1 MSSSLKQSALLA
13 AFNHKGINPLPKYE
27 DIRIGPPI
35 VHSKPQQ
42 IKEKSYFQQ
51 QEKKINQSQVQKQ
64 NGPQESAIVQH
75 IRIIFM
81 FYVQFGNKTNIQY
94 LKSSKFIKAIADAN
108 IITQELTSKDLD
120 ILYFQTTKNTET
132 LTLDQFK
139 DLLVKIATK
148 LYKFPEQS
156 KSFVLLYKNHLS
168 KLYEKINDQTDFGY
182 DLKRIEVCRNQINEQ
197 FLEIISQVQGLL
209 SKIHGY
215 IFLDQSQKVSQ
226 IQSQY
231 MHFLQQFE
239 IIPLIITQT
248 KGQMIFFDLFHRDS
262 ILNLKNDGK
271 YLFNFSK
278 FVESLII
285 ISFHQIQEDNQNGL
299 DLFFQLLERLENS
312 QGFQYFSKQNNQTK
326 NEQTQLVMPLSRVN
340 SAKQSR
346 ISTVYQS
353 QQQQQQ
359 QNSNLKQSQLLIED
373 YKQSQINSQIPY
385 EKELR
390 NIFEYYSQIGEPL
403 NLVNL
408 KSIKYKKLLQNCN
421 IIGNLITQVD
431 ADMFYIQST
440 PKKKLDST
448 KSPKFKVNKL
458 YDNDNQNGK
467 MDFINFYNSLQLIA
481 EKFNGNDIT
490 GLIEQYLIP
499 LETQLRI
506 EKQEYILQILMLIL
520 DDPRII
526 KLFEIMQEHF
536 EPYYNHYTKD
546 LMTLSGFMKFSQ
558 DFELANSIV
567 SKGQLMHVFKA
578 IASLNNTDTIDK
590 HQFVEAISV
599 IAILIYNNVNDN
611 EQKIIYLLER
621 ITQSNGA
628 IKVSK
633 QLGIMRNP
641 QNTNLIQLFRYQ
653 SHKNL
658 INKDEINFNKIINQI
673 QDDF

>member
-1 MSSSLKQSALLA
+1 MSGSLKQSALLA

-35 VHSKPQQ
+35 VRPNPQQ
-42 IKEKSYFQQ
+42 NKEKPYFQQ
-51 QEKKINQSQVQKQ
+51 QEKKLSQSQVSKQKAS
-64 NGPQESAIVQH
+64 QESAIVQH

-81 FYVQFGNKTNIQY
+81 FYVQFGNKTSIQY
-94 LKSSKFIKAIADAN
+94 LKSSKFIKSMADAE
-108 IITQELTSKDLD
+108 ILSQEITNKDLD

-139 DLLVKIATK
+139 DLLVKIAVK
-148 LYKFPEQS
+148 LYKSPEQS

-182 DLKRIEVCRNQINEQ
+182 DLKRIDACRSQIDEQ
-197 FLEIISQVQGLL
+197 FLEIVSQVQGLL
-209 SKIHGY
+209 CKIHGY
-215 IFLDQSQKVSQ
+215 VFSDQSQKVSQ

-248 KGQMIFFDLFHRDS
+248 KAQMIFFDLFHRDS

-271 YLFNFSK
+271 FLFNFSK

-285 ISFHQIQEDNQNGL
+285 ISFHQVQENNQNGL
-299 DLFFQLLERLENS
+299 DLFIQLLERMENS
-312 QGFQYFSKQNNQTK
+312 QGFQFFSKQNYQTK
-326 NEQTQLVMPLSRVN
+326 NEQTQLVMPLTRVN

-353 QQQQQQ
+353 QQQQL
-359 QNSNLKQSQLLIED
+359 NSNLKQSQLVED
-373 YKQSQINSQIPY
+373 SKQYKINSQIPY

-390 NIFEYYSQIGEPL
+390 NIFEYYSQIGEPI

-408 KSIKYKKLLQNCN
+408 KSIKYKKLLQNCG
-421 IIGNLITQVD
+421 IIGSLITQVD

-467 MDFINFYNSLQLIA
+467 MDFINFYNSLQMIA
-481 EKFNGNDIT
+481 ERFNGNDIT
-490 GLIEQYLIP
+490 GLIEQFLIP
-499 LETQLRI
+499 LETQIRI
-506 EKQEYILQILMLIL
+506 EKQEYILQILMMIL
-520 DDPRII
+520 DDQRIN

-546 LMTLSGFMKFSQ
+546 LMTLSGYMKFCS
-558 DFELANSIV
+558 DFELANAMV

-578 IASLNNTDTIDK
+578 IASLNSTETIDK
-590 HQFVEAISV
+590 RQFVEAISV

-621 ITQSNGA
+621 ITQSDGA

-633 QLGIMRNP
+633 QLGIMKNP

-653 SHKNL
+653 S
-658 INKDEINFNKIINQI
+658 NKDLTSKEEINFNNIVNQI
-673 QDDF
+673 QYDF

>member
-1 MSSSLKQSALLA
+1 MSNSLKQSAPLA
-13 AFNHKGINPLPKYE
+13 TINQKGNNPFPKYE

-35 VHSKPQQ
+35 VRSNPQQ
-42 IKEKSYFQQ
+42 IKDKPYFQQ
-51 QEKKINQSQVQKQ
+51 QDKKLSQSQVHKQKGQ
-64 NGPQESAIVQH
+64 QESVIVQH

-94 LKSSKFIKAIADAN
+94 LKSSKFIKAMADAE
-108 IITQELTSKDLD
+108 IITQEITSKDLD
-120 ILYFQTTKNTET
+120 ILYYQITKNTET

-139 DLLVKIATK
+139 DLLLKIATK
-148 LYKFPEQS
+148 LYKIPEQS

-168 KLYEKINDQTDFGY
+168 KLFEKINDQTDFGQ
-182 DLKRIEVCRNQINEQ
+182 DLKRIEACRSLIDEQ

-209 SKIHGY
+209 CKIHGY
-215 IFLDQSQKVSQ
+215 IFQDQSQKISQ

-271 YLFNFSK
+271 FIFNFSK
-278 FVESLII
+278 FVESLLI
-285 ISFHQIQEDNQNGL
+285 ISFHQVQEDNQNGL
-299 DLFFQLLERLENS
+299 DLFFQLLEKLENS
-312 QGFQYFSKQNNQTK
+312 QGFQSFSKQNNQTK
-326 NEQTQLVMPLSRVN
+326 NEQTQLVMALSRVN

-346 ISTVYQS
+346 ISTVYQ
-353 QQQQQQ
+353 QQQQS
-359 QNSNLKQSQLLIED
+359 NSNLKQSQQIVED
-373 YKQSQINSQIPY
+373 SKQLQYSQQIPY

-390 NIFEYYSQIGEPL
+390 NVFEYYSQIGEPL

-408 KSIKYKKLLQNCN
+408 KSIKYKKLLQNCG
-421 IIGNLITQVD
+421 IIGTLITQVD
-431 ADMFYIQST
+431 ADMLYIQST
-440 PKKKLDST
+440 PKKRLDST

-467 MDFINFYNSLQLIA
+467 MDFTNFYNSLQLIA

-499 LETQLRI
+499 HENQLRI
-506 EKQEYILQILMLIL
+506 EKQEHILQILMLIL
-520 DDPRII
+520 DDPKII
-526 KLFEIMQEHF
+526 KLYEIMQEHF

-546 LMTLSGFMKFSQ
+546 LMTLSGFMKFCQ
-558 DFELANSIV
+558 DFELANSMV

-578 IASLNNTDTIDK
+578 IASLNNTDTIDR

-621 ITQSNGA
+621 ITQSDGA
-628 IKVSK
+628 VKVSK
-633 QLGIMRNP
+633 QLGIMKNP

-653 SHKNL
+653 SYKE
-658 INKDEINFNKIINQI
+658 ITNKEEVNFNNIVNQI